1 MNTMIDC
8 GEYPDIWKSAEVKP
22 LPKTKQPSKYKDYRP
37 ISLLFHLGKLA
48 EQIMINEMW
57 GKLQETIEL
66 TQYAYQE
73 KVGTIDAILQLV
85 DDITAD
91 LDKLQTKYI
100 QLAPLDFSKAF
111 DWLQPSIVLQK
122 MNNHNFHPQ
131 ITRLIADFLK

>member
-1 MNTMIDC
+1 MLDC
-8 GEYPDIWKSAEVKP
+8 GEYPDIWKSTEVKP

-37 ISLLFHLGKLA
+37 VSLLFHLGKLA
-48 EQIMINEMW
+48 EQIMINKMRSN
-57 GKLQETIEL
+57 LQEIIEP

-100 QLAPLDFSKAF
+100 QLASLEFSKAF
-111 DWLQPSIVLQK
+111 DRLQPSIVAYCRK
-122 MNNHNFHPQ
+122 
-131 ITRLIADFLK
+131 